1 MKRHVALV
9 GFMTSGKS
17 SVGQRLARRLNCAF
31 YDTDALVERSRGTI
45 AEIFA
50 NEGEAAFRR
59 YEMEALAKALQPK
72 TPAVVSLGG
81 GTLGAPENRDLLEEH
96 AYRVFVRLS
105 PRRAYERLRRSRVS
119 RPLLGAAP
127 TWESVEELYA
137 RRLPHY
143 AAAEYIVDADDVA
156 TPRIVD
162 IIVEWIRERKIAI

>member
-17 SVGQRLARRLNCAF
+17 SVGQRLARRLECAF
-31 YDTDALVERSRGTI
+31 YDTDALVVSNRGAI
-45 AEIFA
+45 ADIFA
-50 NEGEAAFRR
+50 NEGEEAFRR
-59 YEMEALAKALQPK
+59 YEMQALADALKPK
-72 TPAVVSLGG
+72 TPAIVSLGG
-81 GTLGAPENRDLLEEH
+81 GTLVAPENRELLRQH

-143 AAAEYIVDADDVA
+143 AAAEYVVDADDLA
-156 TPRIVD
+156 APRIVEV
-162 IIVEWIRERKIAI
+162 IVEWIRERKIEI

>member
-17 SVGQRLARRLNCAF
+17 SVGQRLARRLDCAF
-31 YDTDALVERSRGTI
+31 YDTDLLVERNRGAI
-45 AEIFA
+45 ADIFA
-50 NEGEAAFRR
+50 NEGEEAFRR
-59 YEMEALAKALQPK
+59 YEMQALADALKPK

-81 GTLGAPENRDLLEEH
+81 GTLVAPENRDLVQQH

-119 RPLLGAAP
+119 RPLLGSAP

-143 AAAEYIVDADDVA
+143 AAAEYVVDADDLA
-156 TPRIVD
+156 TPRIVE